1 MYMATTVLLVLT
13 YMAPT
18 VLLVLTYMAPT
29 VLLVLTYMAPTV
41 LLVLTYTAATAS
53 ILLFLTYTA
62 ATASHRPMV
71 RVAANHSQLSE
82 NILYVLHDS
91 CTQQMSMKGN
101 NKQIL

>member
-1 MYMATTVLLVLT
+1 M

-41 LLVLTYTAATAS
+41 PLVLTYMAPTVPLVLTTAS
-53 ILLFLTYTA
+53 VLLFLTYTVA
-62 ATASHRPMV
+62 MASHRPMV

-82 NILYVLHDS
+82 NILYVLRDR
-91 CTQQMSMKGN
+91 CTQLAVDERQ
-101 NKQIL
+101 